1 MDLGI
6 KNKTAVVFAASKGLG
21 KAAALALAKEGC
33 KVAISSSNRKNI
45 ETAADEIRNETSGEV
60 FPAVVDLEQSNQ
72 INDFLDLVFKKWG
85 RVDIL
90 VTNVG
95 GPPVKS
101 FEEST
106 EEEWQKY
113 FTIIVLSVITSIRKV
128 LPGMQNQN
136 WGRVINITSS
146 AVKQPFPGLI
156 YSNSLR
162 LAVVGLTKTLSQEY
176 GKYNIHFHNVA
187 PGFFKTESL
196 ERIVTKR
203 VEAGENRE
211 DVYAAWEKVVPLNR
225 IGKPEELA
233 ALITFLASEQAG
245 YMSGNT
251 ILADGGKFA
260 GMY

>member
-1 MDLGI
+1 MELGI
-6 KNKTAVVFAASKGLG
+6 KNKTAVIFAASKGLG
-21 KAAALALAKEGC
+21 KAAALSLAKEGC
-33 KVAISSSNRKNI
+33 KVAISSSNRINI
-45 ETAADEIRNETSGEV
+45 ESAAEEIRNETESEV
-60 FPAVVDLEQSNQ
+60 FPAVVDLEQSDQ
-72 INDFLDLVFKKWG
+72 IEEFLDLVFKKWG
-85 RVDIL
+85 KVDII

-95 GPPVKS
+95 GPSVKS
-101 FEEST
+101 FEET
-106 EEEWQKY
+106 TNEEWQKY
-113 FTIIVLSVITSIRKV
+113 YNIIVMSVITSIRKV
-128 LPGMQNQN
+128 LPGMQKQN
-136 WGRVINITSS
+136 WGRIINITSS

-156 YSNSLR
+156 FSNSLR
-162 LAVVGLTKTLSQEY
+162 SAVVGLTKTLSQEY

-187 PGFFKTESL
+187 PGFFKTEGL

-203 VEAGENRE
+203 VEAGENR
-211 DVYAAWEKVVPLNR
+211 DDIYAEWEKVVPLNR

>member
-1 MDLGI
+1 MELGI
-6 KNKTAVVFAASKGLG
+6 KNKTAVIFAASKGLG
-21 KAAALALAKEGC
+21 KAAAVSLAKEGC
-33 KVAISSSNRKNI
+33 KIAISSSNRINI
-45 ETAADEIRNETSGEV
+45 ESAAEEIRKETESEV
-60 FPAVVDLEQSNQ
+60 FPAVVDLEHPEQ
-72 INDFLDLVFKKWG
+72 INEFLDLVFKKWG
-85 RVDIL
+85 KVDIL

-101 FEEST
+101 FEET
-106 EEEWQKY
+106 TNEEWQKY
-113 FTIIVLSVITSIRKV
+113 YNIIVMSVIASIRKV
-128 LPGMQNQN
+128 LPGMQKQN
-136 WGRVINITSS
+136 WGRIINITSS

-156 YSNSLR
+156 FSNSLR
-162 LAVVGLTKTLSQEY
+162 SAVVGLTKTLSQEY

-187 PGFFKTESL
+187 PGFFKTEGL

-203 VEAGENRE
+203 VEAGENRDKIYTE
-211 DVYAAWEKVVPLNR
+211 WEKVVPLNR

-245 YMSGNT
+245 YMTGNT

>member
-1 MDLGI
+1 MDLGL
-6 KNKTAVVFAASKGLG
+6 KNKTAAVFAASKGLG
-21 KAAALALAKEGC
+21 KAAALSLAKEGC
-33 KVAISSSNRKNI
+33 NVAICSSNRNNI
-45 ETAADEIRNETSGEV
+45 ENTAEEIRKQTDSEV
-60 FPAVVDLEQSNQ
+60 FPAVVDVFQNNQ
-72 INDFLDLVFKKWG
+72 IDEFLELVFEKWG
-85 RVDIL
+85 KADIL

-101 FEEST
+101 FEET
-106 EEEWQKY
+106 TNEEWVKY
-113 FTIIVLSVITSIRKV
+113 FQIIVMSVITAIRKV
-128 LPGMQNQN
+128 LPGMQKQN
-136 WGRVINITSS
+136 WGRIINITSS

-162 LAVVGLTKTLSQEY
+162 SAVVGLTKTLSQEY

-187 PGFFKTESL
+187 PGFFKTEGL

-203 VEAGENRE
+203 VEAGEKRE
-211 DVYAAWEKVVPLNR
+211 DIYAAWKKVVPLNR

>member
-1 MDLGI
+1 MDYGLS
-6 KNKTAVVFAASKGLG
+6 NKTAVIFAASKGLG
-21 KAAALALAKEGC
+21 KAAALSLAKEGC
-33 KVAISSSNRKNI
+33 NIAICSSNRNNI
-45 ETAADEIRNETSGEV
+45 ENAAEEIRKEVKSEV
-60 FPAVVDLEQSNQ
+60 FPAVIDVFDNNQ
-72 INDFLDLVFKKWG
+72 IEEFIDMAIKKWG
-85 RVDIL
+85 KVDIL

-101 FEEST
+101 FNET
-106 EEEWQKY
+106 TDEEWHKY
-113 FTIIVLSVITSIRKV
+113 FQIIVMSVIASVRKV

-162 LAVVGLTKTLSQEY
+162 SAVVGLTKTLSQEY

-187 PGFFKTESL
+187 PGFYKTEGL

-211 DVYAAWEKVVPLNR
+211 DIYAEWEKVVPLNR
-225 IGKPEELA
+225 IGEPEELA

-251 ILADGGKFA
+251 ILADGGKYS

>member
-1 MDLGI
+1 MDCGI

-21 KAAALALAKEGC
+21 KATAISLAKEGC

-45 ETAADEIRNETSGEV
+45 ESAADEIRKETDSEV
-60 FPAVVDLEQSNQ
+60 FPAVVDLEHEEQ
-72 INDFLDLVFKKWG
+72 ITEFLDLVFKKWG
-85 RVDIL
+85 KVDIL
-90 VTNVG
+90 ITNVG

-101 FEEST
+101 FEET
-106 EEEWQKY
+106 TNEDWQKY
-113 FTIIVLSVITSIRKV
+113 YNLIVMSVISSIRKV

-136 WGRVINITSS
+136 WGRIINITSS

-156 YSNSLR
+156 FSNALR
-162 LAVVGLTKTLSQEY
+162 SAVVGLTKTLSQEY

-187 PGFFKTESL
+187 PGFFKTEGL

-211 DVYAAWEKVVPLNR
+211 DIYTEWEKMVPLNR

>member
-1 MDLGI
+1 MELGI

-21 KAAALALAKEGC
+21 KAAALSLANEGC

-45 ETAADEIRNETSGEV
+45 ENAAEEIRAESGSEI
-60 FPAVVDLEQSNQ
+60 FPAVVDLEQTGQ
-72 INDFLDLVFKKWG
+72 INEFLELVFKKWG
-85 RVDIL
+85 KVDIL

-95 GPPVKS
+95 GPPLKS
-101 FEEST
+101 FEDT
-106 EEEWQKY
+106 TDDEWKKY
-113 FTIIVLSVITSIRKV
+113 FKIIVLSVITSIRKV
-128 LPGMQNQN
+128 LPGMQKQN

-156 YSNSLR
+156 FSNSLR
-162 LAVVGLTKTLSQEY
+162 SAVVGLTKTLSQEC

-187 PGFFKTESL
+187 PGLFKTEGL
-196 ERIVTKR
+196 ERIVAKR
-203 VEAGENRE
+203 VEAGENR
-211 DVYAAWEKVVPLNR
+211 DDIYAEWEKVVPLNR
-225 IGKPEELA
+225 IGNPEELA

>member
-1 MDLGI
+1 MDYGLS
-6 KNKTAVVFAASKGLG
+6 NKTAVIFAASKGLG
-21 KAAALALAKEGC
+21 KAAALSLAKEGC
-33 KVAISSSNRKNI
+33 NIAICSSNRNNI
-45 ETAADEIRNETSGEV
+45 ENAAEEIRKEVKSEV
-60 FPAVVDLEQSNQ
+60 FPAVIDVFDNNQ
-72 INDFLDLVFKKWG
+72 IEEFIDMAIKKWG
-85 RVDIL
+85 KVDIL

-101 FEEST
+101 FNET
-106 EEEWQKY
+106 TDEEWHKY
-113 FTIIVLSVITSIRKV
+113 FQIIVMSVIASVRKV

-162 LAVVGLTKTLSQEY
+162 SAVVGLTKTLSQEY

-187 PGFFKTESL
+187 PGFYKTEGL

-203 VEAGENRE
+203 VEAGENKE
-211 DVYAAWEKVVPLNR
+211 DIYAEWEKVVPLNR
-225 IGKPEELA
+225 IGEPEELA

-251 ILADGGKFA
+251 ILADGGKYS

>member
-1 MDLGI
+1 MDLGL
-6 KNKTAVVFAASKGLG
+6 KNKTAIVFAASKGLG
-21 KAAALALAKEGC
+21 KAAALSLAKEGC
-33 KVAISSSNRKNI
+33 NVAICSSNRNNI
-45 ETAADEIRNETSGEV
+45 EKTAEEIRKQSDSEV
-60 FPAVVDLEQSNQ
+60 FPAVVDLLQSSQ
-72 INDFLDLVFKKWG
+72 IDEFLELVLEKWG
-85 RVDIL
+85 KTDIL

-101 FEEST
+101 FEET
-106 EEEWQKY
+106 TNEEWIKY
-113 FTIIVLSVITSIRKV
+113 FQIIVMSVITAIRKV
-128 LPGMQNQN
+128 LPGMQKQN
-136 WGRVINITSS
+136 WGRIINITSS

-162 LAVVGLTKTLSQEY
+162 SAVVGLTKTLSQEY

-187 PGFFKTESL
+187 PGFFKTEGL

-203 VEAGENRE
+203 VEEGETRE
-211 DVYAAWEKVVPLNR
+211 EIYAAWEKVVPLNR

-233 ALITFLASEQAG
+233 ALIAFLASEQAG

>member
-6 KNKTAVVFAASKGLG
+6 KNKTAVIFAASKGLG
-21 KAAALALAKEGC
+21 KAAALSLAKEGC
-33 KVAISSSNRKNI
+33 KIAISSSNRNNI
-45 ETAADEIRNETSGEV
+45 ETSAEEIRKKTDTEI
-60 FPAVVDLEQSNQ
+60 FPAVVDLEQSDQ
-72 INDFLDLVFKKWG
+72 INEFLDLVVKKWG
-85 RVDIL
+85 KVDIL

-101 FEEST
+101 FEET
-106 EEEWQKY
+106 TNEEWEKY
-113 FTIIVLSVITSIRKV
+113 YNIIVMSVITSIRKV

-136 WGRVINITSS
+136 WGRIINITSS

-156 YSNSLR
+156 FSNSLR
-162 LAVVGLTKTLSQEY
+162 SAVVGLTKTLSQEY

-187 PGFFKTESL
+187 PGFYKTEGL

-203 VEAGENRE
+203 VEAGENRDE
-211 DVYAAWEKVVPLNR
+211 IYAEWEKAVPLNR